1 VSVNWRL
8 RGESNIRSVFP
19 CERLP
24 NETGVLIP
32 VEFSKFLKIRA
43 TLSHSAKLEVSRIRV
58 LGLCNDWM
66 KVGRIM
72 QVVPDVSE
80 PDDDGP

>member
-1 VSVNWRL
+1 MSVNWRL
-8 RGESNIRSVFP
+8 HGESNIRLVFP

-24 NETGVLIP
+24 DETGVLIP
-32 VEFSKFLKIRA
+32 VEFSKFL